1 MLFEEMLQDIEAES
15 EGYRVRHPSQAAP
28 RMITKVMLD

>member
-1 MLFEEMLQDIEAES
+1 MLFEEIPQDKKAKS

-28 RMITKVMLD
+28 RMITKVMFD